1 MAIEGPLR
9 ELALTDVFQLLDL
22 SRKTGT
28 LTITPED
35 GRSRP
40 ALVRF
45 DRGAVVAAEL
55 GHAHERLGHLLRR
68 AGKVTEA
75 QIEAAQ
81 LVQKYAPGRGLGAIL
96 VEQGVVTADEVRRQ
110 LKFQIQEIVFEL
122 IQWKE
127 GYFRFEEGVVTA
139 NGNVPVRVSTES
151 LLMEA
156 ARRVDEWSTLET
168 KIPHMGVIPVFVMD
182 SPDGPTLDLHP
193 KEWEV
198 LAEIDGT
205 RTLKEIAQTLGRADF
220 DVAKIAYGLV
230 ATGVAD
236 IREEPAERVLTPTAG
251 GMDRPLRDALGEAQ
265 LALADGAADRAR
277 RVLDEL
283 ARAHPDRPE
292 VYTLLAEAQR
302 RLGRWGEAMISLG
315 RAAALDPLAG
325 PVHYQMGFA
334 AAHTGDLHRA
344 REAWDTYLRLDDAG
358 DAARRQRAARARD
371 AADALLSVMGEEVR

>member
-28 LTITPED
+28 LSIAPEG
-35 GRSRP
+35 GRHRP

-45 DRGAVVAAEL
+45 DRGAVVGAEL
-55 GHAHERLGHLLRR
+55 GQAHERLGHLLLR

-75 QIEAAQ
+75 QIHAARRAQ
-81 LVQKYAPGRGLGAIL
+81 QQSPGRALGTVL
-96 VEQGVVTADEVRRQ
+96 VEQGVVTEDDVRRQ
-110 LKFQIQEIVFEL
+110 LRFQIQEIVFEL

-127 GYFRFEEGVVTA
+127 GYFRFEEGPPA
-139 NGNVPVRVSTES
+139 SNGNVGVRVSTES

-168 KIPHMGVIPVFVMD
+168 RIPHMAVVPVLVAD

-193 KEWEV
+193 TEWEV
-198 LAEIDGT
+198 LAEIDGQ
-205 RTLKEIAQTLGRADF
+205 RPLKLIASSLGRSDF
-220 DVAKIAYGLV
+220 EVAKIAYGLV
-230 ATGVAD
+230 STGVVD
-236 IREEPAERVLTPTAG
+236 ILEEPPEPAPAVPME
-251 GMDRPLRDALGEAQ
+251 RPLRDALGEAQ

-277 RVLDEL
+277 RILDEL
-283 ARAHPDRPE
+283 ARGHPDRPE
-292 VYTLLAEAQR
+292 IYTLLAQAHR
-302 RLGRWGEAMISLG
+302 RLGRWGEALIALG

-325 PVHYQMGFA
+325 AVHYQVGFA

-344 REAWDTYLRLDDAG
+344 REAWDTFLRLDDAV
-358 DAARRQRAARARD
+358 DATRRARAERARD
-371 AADALLSVMGEEVR
+371 AADALLSVMDEEGQ